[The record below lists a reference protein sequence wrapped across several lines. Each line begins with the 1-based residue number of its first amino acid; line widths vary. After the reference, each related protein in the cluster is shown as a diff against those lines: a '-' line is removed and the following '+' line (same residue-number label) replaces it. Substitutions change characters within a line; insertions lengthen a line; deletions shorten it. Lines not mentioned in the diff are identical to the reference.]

1 MKCNFCEEV
10 DHLEADCPKVL
21 QKTDNDVEKNEA
33 SEAVNTNNEKANSKS
48 DSGSTETK
56 KSKPK
61 KPALLRKKSSVIFIC
76 YTLSFLNGG
85 KLCNPN
91 DK

>member
-10 DHLEADCPKVL
+10 DHLQEDCPKV

-33 SEAVNTNNEKANSKS
+33 SEAANSNNEKANSNS

>member
-10 DHLEADCPKVL
+10 DHLEADCPKV
-21 QKTDNDVEKNEA
+21 QKTDNDVEKNET
-33 SEAVNTNNEKANSKS
+33 SEEANSKS
-48 DSGSTETK
+48 NLDSDSK

-61 KPALLRKKSSVIFIC
+61 KPPLLKKKSSVIFIC

-85 KLCNPN
+85 KLCNQSN
-91 DK
+91 K

>member
-10 DHLEADCPKVL
+10 DHLQEDCPKVL

-33 SEAVNTNNEKANSKS
+33 SEETNSNSNLDS
-48 DSGSTETK
+48 DSK

-61 KPALLRKKSSVIFIC
+61 KPPLLKKKSSVIFIC

-85 KLCNPN
+85 KLCNQSN
-91 DK
+91 K

>member
-10 DHLEADCPKVL
+10 DHLQADCPKV
-21 QKTDNDVEKNEA
+21 QKTDNDVDKNEA
-33 SEAVNTNNEKANSKS
+33 LEETNSNSNLDS
-48 DSGSTETK
+48 DSK

-61 KPALLRKKSSVIFIC
+61 KPPLLKKKSSVIFIC

-85 KLCNPN
+85 KLCNQSN
-91 DK
+91 K

>member
-1 MKCNFCEEV
+1 MKCDFCGEL
-10 DHLEADCPKVL
+10 DHLQVDCPKV
-21 QKTDNDVEKNEA
+21 QKTENDVEKNEA
-33 SEAVNTNNEKANSKS
+33 SEAANTNNEKAHSNS